1 MNGQEA
7 EATLRDLWSRRPN
20 LTKAEWTRLYQLIH
34 GFLQYRHWPEL
45 QSLRGTREEFIHDF
59 FMDRV
64 FLGGAQGGEIHHS
77 GALAVFF
84 RRYLISLL
92 RAPHVR
98 HRQDEDGRD
107 SGEVPPSD
115 PADAPPALGGAEEK
129 PLHVSSRDPA
139 RDLLDLVAEEVRG
152 ILTGKRQNPQENET
166 FTSLREHYGLW
177 VPEILASARGF
188 LTGQGL
194 WEQLRSESGWI
205 LLYLREH
212 FCPENGIAL
221 DALRRRHQLASHH
234 YKALKLGITVPKG
247 EQAALAVFR
256 GSYRGQWLDSLG
268 IPVDQDHRV
277 EMALALQMLCLVAL
291 HDQAAQV
298 PA

>member
-1 MNGQEA
+1 MNDQEA

-64 FLGGAQGGEIHHS
+64 FLGGAQGGEIYHS

-107 SGEVPPSD
+107 GGEIPPSD
-115 PADAPPALGGAEEK
+115 PADAPPAHGGAEEK

-177 VPEILASARGF
+177 VPEILAAARGF

-194 WEQLRSESGWI
+194 WERLRSESGWI

-212 FCPENGIAL
+212 FCPKNGIAL
-221 DALRRRHQLASHH
+221 DALRRRHQIASYH

-256 GSYRGQWLDSLG
+256 GSYRGQWLDSLR

-291 HDQAAQV
+291 HDQAVQV